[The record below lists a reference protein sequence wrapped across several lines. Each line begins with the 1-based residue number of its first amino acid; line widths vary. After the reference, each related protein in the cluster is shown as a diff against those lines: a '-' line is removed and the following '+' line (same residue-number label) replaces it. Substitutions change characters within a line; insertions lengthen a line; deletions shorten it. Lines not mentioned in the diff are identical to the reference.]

1 MAKQVRG
8 PFTVAW
14 GTNPLV
20 QVGDVT
26 LNYDQATN
34 DYETVEGQTFTIE
47 GAITTSA
54 DIQFLA
60 SDVAALRVFLPQYY
74 VAPGGTMSTGE
85 TVSDE
90 SGSEG
95 AIDIVAAQCDAS
107 DTTYPLTI
115 TSCNGEVV
123 RIPNC
128 KTAIS
133 SVELDNN
140 VLRTVTL
147 TFRSVPAYD
156 EDGKPAGS
164 LQFYQEGML
173 EES

>member
-1 MAKQVRG
+1 M
-8 PFTVAW
+8 
-14 GTNPLV
+14 V
-20 QVGDVT
+20 QVGEFT

-34 DYETVEGQTFTIE
+34 DYETLDGQTFTIE
-47 GAITTSA
+47 GAITVSA
-54 DIQFLA
+54 DVQFLA

-74 VAPGGTMSTGE
+74 VAPGEKLSTGE
-85 TVSDE
+85 TVSAE

-95 AIDIVAAQCDAS
+95 AIDIVAAQCDTT
-107 DTTYPLTI
+107 DTTYPLI
-115 TSCNGEVV
+115 VTSCNGEVL

-128 KTAIS
+128 KTSIS
-133 SVELDNN
+133 SVDLDNN

-147 TFRSVPAYD
+147 TFRGVPAYD